1 VSTRPG
7 SWRRLHPAVRVVIV
21 IVTLAVVV
29 NIALSLL
36 DSSTRGADDTA
47 PRSSSLST
55 GRDGL
60 AAYAELLRR
69 NDHATEAQRGDV
81 RDTALSPV
89 GRFVVL

>member
-1 VSTRPG
+1 MSTRTG

-21 IVTLAVVV
+21 IVALAVVV

-55 GRDGL
+55 GREGL

-69 NDHATEAQRGDV
+69 NDHATEAQRGN
-81 RDTALSPV
+81 
-89 GRFVVL
+89 